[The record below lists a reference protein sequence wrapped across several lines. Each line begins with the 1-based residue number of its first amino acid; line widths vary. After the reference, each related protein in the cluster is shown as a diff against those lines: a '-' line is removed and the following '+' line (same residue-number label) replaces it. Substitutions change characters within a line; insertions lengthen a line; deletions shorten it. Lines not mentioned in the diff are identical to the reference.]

1 MPCHQLEIE
10 KMRRILM
17 AMSLALFGAFAGLAA
32 AQATGAATPAA
43 GTPEA
48 RSPEARL
55 KAAGYTLPAPTK
67 PVAAY
72 VTWRRSGNLLY
83 LSGHGECGQDY
94 TRGKVGKDLTV
105 EQGKQAAE
113 GVGLCMLATIKAA
126 VGELSQVKQ
135 FLRID
140 GMVNTTPGFTQQP
153 QVVNGFSELMVV
165 AFGEAGL
172 GARAAVGMA
181 SLPMNIPVEIS
192 AIVQLWD

>member
-1 MPCHQLEIE
+1 VEIE
-10 KMRRILM
+10 KMTRILM
-17 AMSLALFGAFAGLAA
+17 AISLTLLGVFVGAA
-32 AQATGAATPAA
+32 AASAAEAT
-43 GTPEA
+43 TPEA
-48 RSPEARL
+48 RLVEA
-55 KAAGYTLPAPTK
+55 GFTLPAPTK
-67 PVAAY
+67 PVATY

-83 LSGHGECGQDY
+83 LSGHGECGQGY

-105 EQGKQAAE
+105 GQGKQSAE
-113 GVGLCMLATIKAA
+113 GVGLCMLATIKSA

-140 GMVNTTPGFTQQP
+140 GMVNTTTDFTQHP

-165 AFGEAGL
+165 AFGDAGL

-192 AIVQLWD
+192 AIVELRD